1 MKFDEAF
8 SQQHIYLVKSDKTY
22 CAYRFNS
29 STNDLQQ
36 STRLSIWQL
45 IKGNKNFRVYLDVWG
60 HKEQGRVAY
69 TKAGRALNS
78 IFSALETGADVRSLD
93 INKAV
98 IFIIKTSVG
107 FYLKKLQ
114 TVFGK
119 VDHLLTPQ
127 YKLIMSSMRFNL
139 DKRDELIFHLCN
151 FDCYVWVPAK
161 TLHPKKML
169 VVFLTRNNT
178 LNMPL
183 AFGHQILASLGIALM
198 YVDGKKNANPDH
210 FVAGLGLEE
219 SAQTILSISK
229 ELGFNKLIGLG
240 VSSGG
245 FRACKLALL
254 LQFDRVLNFS
264 GAKKDKLS
272 STLLSMKTEFPQYKI
287 LSVLSE
293 QDAGDRVIEQF
304 YDQDN
309 FNTPR
314 KFVTSNT
321 HGTFSAAYLEKK
333 LTNYFNWL
341 LSECDEN
348 E

>member
-1 MKFDEAF
+1 
-8 SQQHIYLVKSDKTY
+8 
-22 CAYRFNS
+22 
-29 STNDLQQ
+29 
-36 STRLSIWQL
+36 
-45 IKGNKNFRVYLDVWG
+45 
-60 HKEQGRVAY
+60 
-69 TKAGRALNS
+69 
-78 IFSALETGADVRSLD
+78 
-93 INKAV
+93 V

-198 YVDGKKNANPDH
+198 YVDGKKNAESEH
-210 FVAGLGLEE
+210 FVAGLCLEK
-219 SAQTILSISK
+219 SASIILSISK
-229 ELGFNKLIGLG
+229 ELGFNQLIGMG

-245 FRACKLALL
+245 FRACKIAYL

-264 GAKKDKLS
+264 GAKKGKLS
-272 STLLSMKTEFPQYKI
+272 SSLLSMESEFPSHKI
-287 LSVLSE
+287 LSVLSSTDE
-293 QDAGDRVIEQF
+293 GDRAIQEF
-304 YDQDN
+304 YDQD
-309 FNTPR
+309 
-314 KFVTSNT
+314 KFVSTRRFITSRT

-333 LTNYFNWL
+333 LPEYFNWL
-341 LSECDEN
+341 LAI
-348 E
+348 